1 MDRKNLGLNIP
12 YKDKLNNEEKA
23 RYLQKIAEIDGL
35 DPYAHTDWQVDAYN
49 VLPPLDRL
57 HLMAYL
63 IEGTNYYTL
72 NSFRCEKSLR
82 AHVYFTS
89 GWVDKLEIHCINNKT
104 VEYFQFPILLLHYI
118 SEEKIVAYF

>member
-1 MDRKNLGLNIP
+1 MLEGYSATLPPRQTQKYMVETRLHYRAEQGMLCFSDQDGEKKPWTQHI
-12 YKDKLNNEEKA
+12 KLNNEEKA

-63 IEGTNYYTL
+63 IEGTSYYTL
-72 NSFRCEKSLR
+72 NSRCEKSLQ
-82 AHVYFTS
+82 AHV
-89 GWVDKLEIHCINNKT
+89 
-104 VEYFQFPILLLHYI
+104 
-118 SEEKIVAYF
+118 